1 MNITKA
7 VVQLRGRL
15 IEAINEAGLPPVIV
29 GFVLDGIQWRD
40 SRRKTCGRRKRT
52 MQTEQMQTTMQND
65 TASGLTARKAIG
77 EEQARKA
84 MDTLQKY
91 RQGKS
96 ALEARVIASEDW
108 WRMRSWQRIQK
119 GNPEDDKWTS
129 AWLFNVIM
137 GKHADAIAAYPA
149 PAIRPREPDDREE
162 AAKLSSVLPVILEQ
176 NDFEEVY
183 SDSQW
188 TKLKQGTL
196 IWHVKWDSSK
206 LNGLGDISVQ
216 PVDILS
222 FFWEPGVRDLQKS
235 KNIFLTEMVDND
247 LLVEKY
253 PELQGKLNSNP
264 QIQQKYNTDD
274 VINFD
279 NKSMVVDWYYKKYQ
293 NGRQVLHFAK
303 LVGDTILQ
311 ATENDTEQRYDT
323 MTMPDGSIVQ
333 QPVGKPMAET
343 GLYDDGEYP
352 FVVDA
357 LFPVEGSIA
366 GYGYIDIGK
375 STQEQIDRMNQAIV
389 KNAIMSTTPR
399 WFKRSDGSVN
409 EQEFADWTKP
419 FVHVDGNLGQD
430 SLQQIQVNM
439 LNSNYI
445 AILQNK
451 IEELK
456 WTTGN
461 TDVNNGATSSGV
473 TAASAIAAL
482 QEASGRSSKD
492 STKSAYRAYARMIR
506 MVIERIRQFY
516 DLPRQFRII
525 GQRGAEQ
532 FVQYSNQGLQPQTLY
547 GANGQPDGLR
557 KPVFDIEV
565 SAQKAS
571 EYASMAQ
578 NELALQFFQLG
589 FFNPQMVD
597 QTLATLDMMDF
608 DGKDSIIQKVQE
620 NADLQQRLV
629 EWQQLALALADRYDP
644 VMGEGLAQ
652 QILQEGGQAV
662 PQASAAAA
670 EKPEINTGETQEPK
684 IVENARKK
692 SEESTQPG

>member
-1 MNITKA
+1 MEVRTTG
-7 VVQLRGRL
+7 V
-15 IEAINEAGLPPVIV
+15 PVI
-29 GFVLDGIQWRD
+29 GEKEL
-40 SRRKTCGRRKRT
+40 RRAAEILRRYKQGR
-52 MQTEQMQTTMQND
+52 QN
-65 TASGLTARKAIG
+65 
-77 EEQARKA
+77 
-84 MDTLQKY
+84 
-91 RQGKS
+91 
-96 ALEARVIASEDW
+96 LERRIIADEDW
-108 WRMRSWQRIQK
+108 WKLRQWRQFADK
-119 GNPEDDKWTS
+119 GNPNDDRPAS
-129 AWLFNVIM
+129 GWLFNVIM

-247 LLVEKY
+247 LLLAKY

-274 VINFD
+274 VISFD
-279 NKSMVVDWYYKKYQ
+279 GKSMVVDWYYKKYQ

-303 LVGDTILQ
+303 LVGDTVLQ
-311 ATENDTEQRYDT
+311 STENDTEQKYDT
-323 MTMPDGSIVQ
+323 LTLPDGSIVQ
-333 QPVGKPMAET
+333 QPAGRPMAET

-389 KNAIMSTTPR
+389 KNAIMTTTPR

-430 SLQQIQVNM
+430 SLVPIQVNM

-461 TDVNNGATSSGV
+461 TDVNNGATNSGV

-571 EYASMAQ
+571 EYTSMAQ

-597 QTLATLDMMDF
+597 QALSTLDMMDF
-608 DGKDSIIQKVQE
+608 DGKDSIIQKIQE
-620 NADLQQRLV
+620 NADLQQRLI

-670 EKPEINTGETQEPK
+670 EKPEINTGEAQEPK

>member
-1 MNITKA
+1 
-7 VVQLRGRL
+7 
-15 IEAINEAGLPPVIV
+15 
-29 GFVLDGIQWRD
+29 
-40 SRRKTCGRRKRT
+40 
-52 MQTEQMQTTMQND
+52 MQAEQMRPSMQND
-65 TASGLTARKAIG
+65 QPSGQAARKPIG
-77 EEQARKA
+77 EEQARRA
-84 MDTLQKY
+84 IDTLQKY

-222 FFWEPGVRDLQKS
+222 FFWEPGVRDIQKS

-247 LLVEKY
+247 LLIAKY
-253 PELQGKLNSNP
+253 PELEGKLNSNT
-264 QIQQKYNTDD
+264 QLQQKYNTDD
-274 VINFD
+274 VISFD
-279 NKSMVVDWYYKKYQ
+279 GKSMVVDWYYKKYQ
-293 NGRQVLHFAK
+293 DGRQVLHFAK
-303 LVGDTILQ
+303 LVGDTVLQ
-311 ATENDTEQRYDT
+311 STENDTEQKFDT
-323 MTMPDGSIVQ
+323 LTLPDGRVVQ
-333 QPVGKPMAET
+333 QPVGRPMAET

-389 KNAIMSTTPR
+389 KNAIMATTPR

-430 SLQQIQVNM
+430 SLVPIQVNM

-445 AILQNK
+445 AVLQNK

-571 EYASMAQ
+571 EYTSMAQ

-597 QTLATLDMMDF
+597 QALATLDMMDF
-608 DGKDSIIQKVQE
+608 DGKDSIIQKIQE
-620 NADLQQRLV
+620 NADLQQRLAQ
-629 EWQQLALALADRYDP
+629 WQQMALALADRYDP
-644 VMGEGLAQ
+644 QMGEGLAQ
-652 QILQEGGQAV
+652 QILQEGGQAA
-662 PQASAAAA
+662 PQANTTAQ
-670 EKPEINTGETQEPK
+670 KPEISTGEPQEPK
-684 IVENARKK
+684 IVEDARQK
-692 SEESTQPG
+692 SQESTQPT

>member
-1 MNITKA
+1 
-7 VVQLRGRL
+7 
-15 IEAINEAGLPPVIV
+15 
-29 GFVLDGIQWRD
+29 
-40 SRRKTCGRRKRT
+40 
-52 MQTEQMQTTMQND
+52 MQTQMQQNRQND
-65 TASGLTARKAIG
+65 QASGQTARKPIG
-77 EEQARKA
+77 EEQARQA
-84 MDTLQKY
+84 IDTLQKY

-222 FFWEPGVRDLQKS
+222 FFWEPGVRDIQKS

-247 LLVEKY
+247 LLLAKY
-253 PELQGKLNSNP
+253 PELEGKLNSNT
-264 QIQQKYNTDD
+264 QLQQKYNTDD
-274 VINFD
+274 VISFD
-279 NKSMVVDWYYKKYQ
+279 GKSMVVDWYYKKYQ
-293 NGRQVLHFAK
+293 DGRQVLHFAK
-303 LVGDTILQ
+303 LVGDTVLQ
-311 ATENDTEQRYDT
+311 STENDTEQKYDT
-323 MTMPDGSIVQ
+323 LTMPDGSIVQ
-333 QPVGKPMAET
+333 QPVGRPMAQT

-375 STQEQIDRMNQAIV
+375 STQEQIDRINQAIV
-389 KNAIMSTTPR
+389 KNAIMATTPR

-430 SLQQIQVNM
+430 SLVPIQVNM
-439 LNSNYI
+439 LSSNYI
-445 AILQNK
+445 AILRDK

-461 TDVNNGATSSGV
+461 TDVNNGATNSGV

-516 DLPRQFRII
+516 ELPRQFRII

-532 FVQYSNQGLQPQTLY
+532 FVKYSNQGLQTQTLY
-547 GANGQPDGLR
+547 GANGKPDGMR

-571 EYASMAQ
+571 EYTSMAQ

-597 QTLATLDMMDF
+597 QALATLDMMDF
-608 DGKDSIIQKVQE
+608 DGKDSIIQKIQE
-620 NADLQQRLV
+620 NADLQQRLI

-662 PQASAAAA
+662 PQASAATA
-670 EKPEINTGETQEPK
+670 EKPEISTGEAQEPK

>member
-1 MNITKA
+1 
-7 VVQLRGRL
+7 
-15 IEAINEAGLPPVIV
+15 
-29 GFVLDGIQWRD
+29 
-40 SRRKTCGRRKRT
+40 
-52 MQTEQMQTTMQND
+52 MQEEQMQLRMQNEQ
-65 TASGLTARKAIG
+65 ASGLMARKAIG

-247 LLVEKY
+247 LLLAKY

-274 VINFD
+274 VISFD
-279 NKSMVVDWYYKKYQ
+279 GKSMVVDWYYKKYQ

-303 LVGDTILQ
+303 LVGDTVLQ
-311 ATENDTEQRYDT
+311 STENDTEQKYDT
-323 MTMPDGSIVQ
+323 LTLPDGSIVQ
-333 QPVGKPMAET
+333 QPAGRPMAET

-389 KNAIMSTTPR
+389 KNAIMTTTPR

-430 SLQQIQVNM
+430 SLVPIQVNM

-461 TDVNNGATSSGV
+461 TDVNNGATNSGV

-506 MVIERIRQFY
+506 MVIERVRQFY
-516 DLPRQFRII
+516 DLPRQFRIV

-571 EYASMAQ
+571 EYTSMAQ

-597 QTLATLDMMDF
+597 QALSTLDMMDF
-608 DGKDSIIQKVQE
+608 DGKDSIIQKIQE
-620 NADLQQRLV
+620 NADLQQRLI

-662 PQASAAAA
+662 PQASTAAAQ
-670 EKPEINTGETQEPK
+670 KPEISTGEAQEPK

>member
-1 MNITKA
+1 
-7 VVQLRGRL
+7 
-15 IEAINEAGLPPVIV
+15 
-29 GFVLDGIQWRD
+29 
-40 SRRKTCGRRKRT
+40 
-52 MQTEQMQTTMQND
+52 MQEEQMQLRMQNEQ
-65 TASGLTARKAIG
+65 ASGLMARKAIG

-96 ALEARVIASEDW
+96 ALEARVIASEGW

-247 LLVEKY
+247 LLLAKY

-274 VINFD
+274 VISFD
-279 NKSMVVDWYYKKYQ
+279 GKSMVVDWYYKKYQ

-303 LVGDTILQ
+303 LVGDTVLQ
-311 ATENDTEQRYDT
+311 STENDTEQKYDT
-323 MTMPDGSIVQ
+323 LTLPDGSIVQ
-333 QPVGKPMAET
+333 QPAGRPMAET

-389 KNAIMSTTPR
+389 KNAIMTTTPR

-430 SLQQIQVNM
+430 SLVPIQVNM

-461 TDVNNGATSSGV
+461 TDVNNGATNSGV

-516 DLPRQFRII
+516 DLPRQFRIV

-571 EYASMAQ
+571 EYTSMAQ

-597 QTLATLDMMDF
+597 QALSTLDMMDF
-608 DGKDSIIQKVQE
+608 DGKDSIIQKIQE
-620 NADLQQRLV
+620 NADLQQRLI

-662 PQASAAAA
+662 PQASTAAAQ
-670 EKPEINTGETQEPK
+670 KPEISTGEAQEPK

>member
-1 MNITKA
+1 
-7 VVQLRGRL
+7 
-15 IEAINEAGLPPVIV
+15 
-29 GFVLDGIQWRD
+29 
-40 SRRKTCGRRKRT
+40 
-52 MQTEQMQTTMQND
+52 MQTEQMMQQMATQND
-65 TASGLTARKAIG
+65 QASGQEPVRVKPIG
-77 EEQARKA
+77 EEQLRKA
-84 MDTLQKY
+84 MDTLQSYK
-91 RQGKS
+91 QGKS
-96 ALEARVIASEDW
+96 ALEARVIAAEDW
-108 WRMRSWQRIQK
+108 WRMRNWNHIQG
-119 GNPEDDKWTS
+119 GNPEDAKWTS
-129 AWLFNVIM
+129 AWLFNVVM
-137 GKHADAIAAYPA
+137 GKHADAMAAYPA
-149 PAIRPREPDDREE
+149 PAVRPREPDDRVE
-162 AAKLSSVLPVILEQ
+162 ATRLSSVLPVILEQ
-176 NDFEEVY
+176 NDFEEIY

-196 IWHVKWDSSK
+196 IWHVKWDASK
-206 LNGLGDISVQ
+206 LNGLGDVCVQ

-222 FFWEPGVRDLQKS
+222 FFWEPGIRDLQKS

-247 LLVEKY
+247 LLLAKY
-253 PELQGKLNSNP
+253 QELEGKLKYAGTV
-264 QIQQKYNTDD
+264 QQKYNTDD
-274 VINFD
+274 TISYD
-279 NKSMVVDWYYKKYQ
+279 GKTMVVDWYYRKYQ
-293 NGRQVLHFAK
+293 NGRMVLHFVK
-303 LVGDTILQ
+303 FVGETVLQ
-311 ATENDTEQRYDT
+311 ATENDTEQRFEET
-323 MTMPDGSIVQ
+323 MLPDGGVMR

-375 STQEQIDRMNQAIV
+375 SAQEQIDRLNQAIV
-389 KNAIMSTTPR
+389 KNAIMTTTPR
-399 WFKRSDGSVN
+399 WFRRSDGAVN
-409 EQEFADWTKP
+409 EKEFADWTKP

-430 SLQQIQVNM
+430 SLQPIQVNQ

-456 WTTGN
+456 WTLGN

-492 STKSAYRAYARMIR
+492 ATKSSYRAYARLIR

-532 FVQYSNQGLQPQTLY
+532 FVQYSNEGLKPQTLY
-547 GANGQPDGLR
+547 GTDGQADGLR

-571 EYASMAQ
+571 EYTAMAQ

-597 QTLATLDMMDF
+597 QALATLDMMDF
-608 DGKDSIIQKVQE
+608 DGKDTIVQKIEQ
-620 NADLQQRLV
+620 NADLQQQLIQ
-629 EWQQLALALADRYDP
+629 WQQLALALADRYDP
-644 VMGEGLAQ
+644 AMGEGLAQ
-652 QILQEGGQAV
+652 QILQEGGQAA
-662 PQASAAAA
+662 PMMSAETAQRNA
-670 EKPEINTGETQEPK
+670 KIKTGDTQEPT

-692 SEESTQPG
+692 SQESAQPV

>member
-1 MNITKA
+1 
-7 VVQLRGRL
+7 
-15 IEAINEAGLPPVIV
+15 
-29 GFVLDGIQWRD
+29 
-40 SRRKTCGRRKRT
+40 
-52 MQTEQMQTTMQND
+52 MQEEQMQLRMQNEQ
-65 TASGLTARKAIG
+65 ASGLMARKAIG

-247 LLVEKY
+247 LLLAKY

-274 VINFD
+274 VISFD
-279 NKSMVVDWYYKKYQ
+279 GKSMVVDWYYKKYQ

-303 LVGDTILQ
+303 LVGDTVLQ
-311 ATENDTEQRYDT
+311 STENDTEQKYDT
-323 MTMPDGSIVQ
+323 LTLPDGSIVQ
-333 QPVGKPMAET
+333 QPAGRPMAET

-389 KNAIMSTTPR
+389 KNAIMTTTPR

-430 SLQQIQVNM
+430 SLVPIQVNM

-461 TDVNNGATSSGV
+461 TDVNNGATNSGV

-516 DLPRQFRII
+516 DLPRQFRIV

-571 EYASMAQ
+571 EYTSMAQ

-597 QTLATLDMMDF
+597 QALSTLDMMDF
-608 DGKDSIIQKVQE
+608 DGKDSIIQKIQE
-620 NADLQQRLV
+620 NADLQQRLI

-662 PQASAAAA
+662 PQASTAAAK
-670 EKPEINTGETQEPK
+670 KPEINTGETQEPK

>member
-1 MNITKA
+1 
-7 VVQLRGRL
+7 
-15 IEAINEAGLPPVIV
+15 
-29 GFVLDGIQWRD
+29 
-40 SRRKTCGRRKRT
+40 
-52 MQTEQMQTTMQND
+52 MQAEQMQPRMQND
-65 TASGLTARKAIG
+65 TASGLTTRKSIG

-119 GNPEDDKWTS
+119 GNQEDDKWTS

-253 PELQGKLNSNP
+253 PELRGKLNSNP

-311 ATENDTEQRYDT
+311 STENDTEQEYDT
-323 MTMPDGSIVQ
+323 LTLPDGSIVQ
-333 QPVGKPMAET
+333 QPAGRPMAET

-389 KNAIMSTTPR
+389 KNAIMATTPR

-430 SLQQIQVNM
+430 SLVPIQVNM
-439 LNSNYI
+439 ISSNYI
-445 AILQNK
+445 AILRDK

-461 TDVNNGATSSGV
+461 TDVNNGATNSGV

-571 EYASMAQ
+571 EYTSMAQ

-608 DGKDSIIQKVQE
+608 DGKDSIIQRVQE

-652 QILQEGGQAV
+652 QILKEGGQAV

>member
-1 MNITKA
+1 
-7 VVQLRGRL
+7 
-15 IEAINEAGLPPVIV
+15 
-29 GFVLDGIQWRD
+29 
-40 SRRKTCGRRKRT
+40 
-52 MQTEQMQTTMQND
+52 MQTEQMQTSMQND
-65 TASGLTARKAIG
+65 TASGPTVRKAIG

-253 PELQGKLNSNP
+253 PELQGKLNSK
-264 QIQQKYNTDD
+264 QQVQQKYNTDD

-389 KNAIMSTTPR
+389 KNAIMATTPR

-430 SLQQIQVNM
+430 SLQPIPVNM

-620 NADLQQRLV
+620 NADLQQQLV

>member
-1 MNITKA
+1 M
-7 VVQLRGRL
+7 
-15 IEAINEAGLPPVIV
+15 
-29 GFVLDGIQWRD
+29 
-40 SRRKTCGRRKRT
+40 
-52 MQTEQMQTTMQND
+52 
-65 TASGLTARKAIG
+65 TARNPIG
-77 EEQARKA
+77 EEQARRA
-84 MDTLQKY
+84 IDTLQKY

-222 FFWEPGVRDLQKS
+222 FFWEPGVRDIQKS

-247 LLVEKY
+247 LLIAKY
-253 PELQGKLNSNP
+253 PELEGKLNSSA

-274 VINFD
+274 VISFD
-279 NKSMVVDWYYKKYQ
+279 GKSMVVDWYYKKYQ
-293 NGRQVLHFAK
+293 DGRQVLHFAK
-303 LVGDTILQ
+303 LVGDTVLQ
-311 ATENDTEQRYDT
+311 STENDTEQKFDT

-333 QPVGKPMAET
+333 QPVGRPMAET

-389 KNAIMSTTPR
+389 KNAIMTTTPR

-430 SLQQIQVNM
+430 SLVPIQVNM

-516 DLPRQFRII
+516 DLPRQFRIV

-547 GANGQPDGLR
+547 GANGKPDGLR
-557 KPVFDIEV
+557 KPIFDIEV

-571 EYASMAQ
+571 EYTSMAQ

-597 QTLATLDMMDF
+597 QALATLDMMDF
-608 DGKDSIIQKVQE
+608 DGKDSIVQKIQE

-629 EWQQLALALADRYDP
+629 QWQQMALAVADRYDP
-644 VMGEGLAQ
+644 VLGENLAK

-662 PQASAAAA
+662 PQTSAAAA
-670 EKPEINTGETQEPK
+670 QKPEISTGEAQEPK

>member
-1 MNITKA
+1 
-7 VVQLRGRL
+7 
-15 IEAINEAGLPPVIV
+15 
-29 GFVLDGIQWRD
+29 
-40 SRRKTCGRRKRT
+40 

-65 TASGLTARKAIG
+65 TASGMKARKAIG

-247 LLVEKY
+247 LLLAKY

-274 VINFD
+274 VISFD
-279 NKSMVVDWYYKKYQ
+279 GKSMVVDWYYKKYQ

-303 LVGDTILQ
+303 LVGDTVLQ
-311 ATENDTEQRYDT
+311 STENDTEQKYDT
-323 MTMPDGSIVQ
+323 LTLPDGSIVQ
-333 QPVGKPMAET
+333 QPAGRPMAET

-389 KNAIMSTTPR
+389 KNAIMATTPR

-430 SLQQIQVNM
+430 SLVPIQVNM
-439 LNSNYI
+439 INSNYI
-445 AILQNK
+445 AILQKK

-461 TDVNNGATSSGV
+461 TDVNNGTTSSGV

-670 EKPEINTGETQEPK
+670 KKPEINTGETQEPK

>member
-1 MNITKA
+1 
-7 VVQLRGRL
+7 
-15 IEAINEAGLPPVIV
+15 
-29 GFVLDGIQWRD
+29 
-40 SRRKTCGRRKRT
+40 
-52 MQTEQMQTTMQND
+52 MQEEQMQLRMQNEQ
-65 TASGLTARKAIG
+65 ASGLMARKAIG

-137 GKHADAIAAYPA
+137 GKHAAAIAAYPA

-247 LLVEKY
+247 LLLAKY

-274 VINFD
+274 VISFD
-279 NKSMVVDWYYKKYQ
+279 GKSMVVDWYYKKYQ

-303 LVGDTILQ
+303 LVGDTVLQ
-311 ATENDTEQRYDT
+311 STENDTEQKYDT
-323 MTMPDGSIVQ
+323 LTLPDGSIVQ
-333 QPVGKPMAET
+333 QPAGRPMAET

-389 KNAIMSTTPR
+389 KNAIMTTTPR

-430 SLQQIQVNM
+430 SLVPIQVNM

-461 TDVNNGATSSGV
+461 TDVNNGATNSGV

-516 DLPRQFRII
+516 DLPRQFRIV

-571 EYASMAQ
+571 EYTSMAQ

-597 QTLATLDMMDF
+597 QALSTLDMMDF
-608 DGKDSIIQKVQE
+608 DGKDSIIQKIQE
-620 NADLQQRLV
+620 NADLQQRLI

-662 PQASAAAA
+662 PQASTAAAQ
-670 EKPEINTGETQEPK
+670 KPEISTGEAQEPK

>member
-1 MNITKA
+1 
-7 VVQLRGRL
+7 
-15 IEAINEAGLPPVIV
+15 
-29 GFVLDGIQWRD
+29 
-40 SRRKTCGRRKRT
+40 
-52 MQTEQMQTTMQND
+52 MQTEQTRPSMQND
-65 TASGLTARKAIG
+65 QMSGLTARKPIG

-84 MDTLQKY
+84 MDTLLKY

-247 LLVEKY
+247 LLLAKY

-274 VINFD
+274 VISFD
-279 NKSMVVDWYYKKYQ
+279 GKSMVVDWYYKKYQ

-303 LVGDTILQ
+303 LVGDTVLQ
-311 ATENDTEQRYDT
+311 STENDTEQKYDT
-323 MTMPDGSIVQ
+323 LTLPDGSIVQ
-333 QPVGKPMAET
+333 QPAGRPMAET
-343 GLYDDGEYP
+343 GMYDDGEYP

-516 DLPRQFRII
+516 DLPRQFRIV

-571 EYASMAQ
+571 EYTSMAQ

-597 QTLATLDMMDF
+597 QALSTLDMMDF
-608 DGKDSIIQKVQE
+608 DGKDSIIQKIQE

-662 PQASAAAA
+662 PQASAADTQ
-670 EKPEINTGETQEPK
+670 KPEISTGEAQEPK

>member
-1 MNITKA
+1 
-7 VVQLRGRL
+7 
-15 IEAINEAGLPPVIV
+15 
-29 GFVLDGIQWRD
+29 
-40 SRRKTCGRRKRT
+40 
-52 MQTEQMQTTMQND
+52 MQEEQMQLRMQNEQ
-65 TASGLTARKAIG
+65 ASGLMARKAIG

-119 GNPEDDKWTS
+119 GNQEDDKWTS

-253 PELQGKLNSNP
+253 PELRGKLNSNP

-303 LVGDTILQ
+303 LVGDTVLQ
-311 ATENDTEQRYDT
+311 STENDTEQKYDT
-323 MTMPDGSIVQ
+323 LTLPDGSIVQ
-333 QPVGKPMAET
+333 QPAGRPMAET

-366 GYGYIDIGK
+366 GYGYIDVGK

-389 KNAIMSTTPR
+389 KNAIMATTPR

-430 SLQQIQVNM
+430 SLVPIQVNM

-461 TDVNNGATSSGV
+461 TDVNNGATNSGV

-571 EYASMAQ
+571 EYTSMAQ

-597 QTLATLDMMDF
+597 QALSTLDMMDF
-608 DGKDSIIQKVQE
+608 DGKDSIIQKIQE

-662 PQASAAAA
+662 PQASAEAA

>member
-1 MNITKA
+1 
-7 VVQLRGRL
+7 
-15 IEAINEAGLPPVIV
+15 
-29 GFVLDGIQWRD
+29 
-40 SRRKTCGRRKRT
+40 

-65 TASGLTARKAIG
+65 TASGLTARKPIG

-253 PELQGKLNSNP
+253 PELRGKLNSNP

-389 KNAIMSTTPR
+389 KNAIMTATPR

-430 SLQQIQVNM
+430 SLQPIQVNM

-532 FVQYSNQGLQPQTLY
+532 FVQYSNQGLKPQTLY
-547 GANGQPDGLR
+547 GANGQPDGMR

-652 QILQEGGQAV
+652 QILQESGQAV
-662 PQASAAAA
+662 PQASAAEAK
-670 EKPEINTGETQEPK
+670 KPEINTGETKEPK

-692 SEESTQPG
+692 SEESTQPGSEPTHKLGLRVGKEEMISEDKSRRLRRPVPARLFLTGVG

>member
-1 MNITKA
+1 
-7 VVQLRGRL
+7 
-15 IEAINEAGLPPVIV
+15 
-29 GFVLDGIQWRD
+29 
-40 SRRKTCGRRKRT
+40 
-52 MQTEQMQTTMQND
+52 MQEEQMQLRMQNEQ
-65 TASGLTARKAIG
+65 ASGLMARKAIG

-119 GNPEDDKWTS
+119 GNQEDDKWTS

-253 PELQGKLNSNP
+253 PELRGKLNSNP

-311 ATENDTEQRYDT
+311 STENDTEQKYDT
-323 MTMPDGSIVQ
+323 LTLPDGSIVQ
-333 QPVGKPMAET
+333 QPAGRPMAET

-389 KNAIMSTTPR
+389 KNAIMATTPR

-430 SLQQIQVNM
+430 SLVPIQVNM
-439 LNSNYI
+439 LSSNYI

-461 TDVNNGATSSGV
+461 TDVNNGATNSGV

-516 DLPRQFRII
+516 DLPRQFRIV

-597 QTLATLDMMDF
+597 QALSTLDMMDF
-608 DGKDSIIQKVQE
+608 DGKDSIIQKIQE
-620 NADLQQRLV
+620 NADLQQRLI

-662 PQASAAAA
+662 PQASAADTQ
-670 EKPEINTGETQEPK
+670 KPKISTGEAQEPK

>member
-1 MNITKA
+1 M
-7 VVQLRGRL
+7 
-15 IEAINEAGLPPVIV
+15 
-29 GFVLDGIQWRD
+29 
-40 SRRKTCGRRKRT
+40 
-52 MQTEQMQTTMQND
+52 
-65 TASGLTARKAIG
+65 
-77 EEQARKA
+77 
-84 MDTLQKY
+84 
-91 RQGKS
+91 
-96 ALEARVIASEDW
+96 
-108 WRMRSWQRIQK
+108 
-119 GNPEDDKWTS
+119 
-129 AWLFNVIM
+129 
-137 GKHADAIAAYPA
+137 
-149 PAIRPREPDDREE
+149 
-162 AAKLSSVLPVILEQ
+162 LPVILEQ

-247 LLVEKY
+247 LLIEKY
-253 PELQGKLNSNP
+253 PELRGKLNSNP

-311 ATENDTEQRYDT
+311 ATENDTEQKYDT
-323 MTMPDGSIVQ
+323 LTLPDGSIVQ
-333 QPVGKPMAET
+333 QPVGRPMAET

-389 KNAIMSTTPR
+389 KNAIMTTTPR

-430 SLQQIQVNM
+430 SLQPIQVNM

-597 QTLATLDMMDF
+597 QALATLDMMDF
-608 DGKDSIIQKVQE
+608 DGKDSIIQKIQE

-629 EWQQLALALADRYDP
+629 QWQQLALAVADRYDP

-662 PQASAAAA
+662 PQASDAAA

-692 SEESTQPG
+692 SEESAQPT

>member
-1 MNITKA
+1 
-7 VVQLRGRL
+7 
-15 IEAINEAGLPPVIV
+15 
-29 GFVLDGIQWRD
+29 
-40 SRRKTCGRRKRT
+40 
-52 MQTEQMQTTMQND
+52 MQEEQMQPRMQNEQ
-65 TASGLTARKAIG
+65 ASGLTARKAIG

-119 GNPEDDKWTS
+119 GNQEDDKWTS

-253 PELQGKLNSNP
+253 PELRGKLNSNP

-311 ATENDTEQRYDT
+311 STENDTEQKYDT
-323 MTMPDGSIVQ
+323 LTLPDGSIVQ
-333 QPVGKPMAET
+333 QPAGRPMAET

-389 KNAIMSTTPR
+389 KNAIMATTPR

-430 SLQQIQVNM
+430 SLVPIQVNT

-445 AILQNK
+445 AILQAK

-461 TDVNNGATSSGV
+461 TDVNNGATNSGV

-506 MVIERIRQFY
+506 MDIERIRQFY
-516 DLPRQFRII
+516 DLPRQFRIV

-532 FVQYSNQGLQPQTLY
+532 FVQYSNRGLQPQTLY

-571 EYASMAQ
+571 EYTSMAQ

-597 QTLATLDMMDF
+597 QALSTLDMMDF
-608 DGKDSIIQKVQE
+608 DGKDSIIQKIQE
-620 NADLQQRLV
+620 NADLQQRLI

-662 PQASAAAA
+662 PQASAADTQ
-670 EKPEINTGETQEPK
+670 KPEISTGEAQEPK

>member
-1 MNITKA
+1 
-7 VVQLRGRL
+7 
-15 IEAINEAGLPPVIV
+15 
-29 GFVLDGIQWRD
+29 
-40 SRRKTCGRRKRT
+40 

-65 TASGLTARKAIG
+65 TASGLTARKPIG

-149 PAIRPREPDDREE
+149 PVIRPREPDDREE

-253 PELQGKLNSNP
+253 PELRGKLNSNP

-389 KNAIMSTTPR
+389 KNAIMTTTPR

-430 SLQQIQVNM
+430 SLQPIQVNM

-461 TDVNNGATSSGV
+461 TDVNNGAASSGV

-532 FVQYSNQGLQPQTLY
+532 FVQYSNQGLKPQTLY
-547 GANGQPDGLR
+547 GANGQPDGMR

-620 NADLQQRLV
+620 NADLQQRLI

-652 QILQEGGQAV
+652 QILQESGQAV
-662 PQASAAAA
+662 PQASAAEAK
-670 EKPEINTGETQEPK
+670 KPEINTGETKEPK

>member
-1 MNITKA
+1 
-7 VVQLRGRL
+7 
-15 IEAINEAGLPPVIV
+15 
-29 GFVLDGIQWRD
+29 
-40 SRRKTCGRRKRT
+40 
-52 MQTEQMQTTMQND
+52 MQAEQMQPRMQND
-65 TASGLTARKAIG
+65 TASGLTTRKSIG

-119 GNPEDDKWTS
+119 GNQEDDKWTS

-149 PAIRPREPDDREE
+149 PAIRPREQDDREE

-253 PELQGKLNSNP
+253 PELRGKLNSNP

-311 ATENDTEQRYDT
+311 STENDTEQKYDT
-323 MTMPDGSIVQ
+323 LTLPDGSIVQ
-333 QPVGKPMAET
+333 QPAGRPMAET

-366 GYGYIDIGK
+366 GYGYIDVGK

-389 KNAIMSTTPR
+389 KNAIMATTPR

-430 SLQQIQVNM
+430 SLVPIQVNM

-461 TDVNNGATSSGV
+461 TDVNNGATNSGV

-571 EYASMAQ
+571 DYTSMAQ

-597 QTLATLDMMDF
+597 QALSTLDMMDF
-608 DGKDSIIQKVQE
+608 DGKDSIIQKIQE

-629 EWQQLALALADRYDP
+629 EWQQLALALADRYDS

-662 PQASAAAA
+662 PKASAAAA
-670 EKPEINTGETQEPK
+670 EKPEINTGEAQEPK

>member
-1 MNITKA
+1 
-7 VVQLRGRL
+7 
-15 IEAINEAGLPPVIV
+15 
-29 GFVLDGIQWRD
+29 
-40 SRRKTCGRRKRT
+40 
-52 MQTEQMQTTMQND
+52 MQAEQMQPRMQND
-65 TASGLTARKAIG
+65 TASGLTTRKSIG

-84 MDTLQKY
+84 MDTLRKY

-119 GNPEDDKWTS
+119 GNQEDDKWTS

-247 LLVEKY
+247 LLIAKY
-253 PELQGKLNSNP
+253 PELEGKLNSNP

-303 LVGDTILQ
+303 LVGDTVLQ
-311 ATENDTEQRYDT
+311 STENDTEQKYDT
-323 MTMPDGSIVQ
+323 LTLPDGSIVQ
-333 QPVGKPMAET
+333 QPAGRPMAET

-389 KNAIMSTTPR
+389 KNAIMATTPR

-419 FVHVDGNLGQD
+419 FVHVDGNLGKD
-430 SLQQIQVNM
+430 SLVPIQVNM
-439 LNSNYI
+439 ISSNYI
-445 AILQNK
+445 AILRDK

-461 TDVNNGATSSGV
+461 TDVNNGATNSGV

-571 EYASMAQ
+571 EYTSMAQ

-652 QILQEGGQAV
+652 QILKEGGQAV

>member
-1 MNITKA
+1 
-7 VVQLRGRL
+7 
-15 IEAINEAGLPPVIV
+15 
-29 GFVLDGIQWRD
+29 
-40 SRRKTCGRRKRT
+40 
-52 MQTEQMQTTMQND
+52 MQTEQTRPSMQND
-65 TASGLTARKAIG
+65 QMSGLTARKPIG

-84 MDTLQKY
+84 MDTLLKY

-137 GKHADAIAAYPA
+137 GKHADAVAAYPA

-247 LLVEKY
+247 LLLAKY

-293 NGRQVLHFAK
+293 DGRQVLHFAK
-303 LVGDTILQ
+303 LVGDTVLQ
-311 ATENDTEQRYDT
+311 STENDTEQKYDT
-323 MTMPDGSIVQ
+323 LTLPDGSIVQ
-333 QPVGKPMAET
+333 QPAGRPMAET

-389 KNAIMSTTPR
+389 KNAIMATTPR

-430 SLQQIQVNM
+430 SLVPIQVNM
-439 LNSNYI
+439 LSSNYI
-445 AILQNK
+445 TILRDK

-461 TDVNNGATSSGV
+461 TDVNNGATNSGV

-571 EYASMAQ
+571 EYTSMAQ

-597 QTLATLDMMDF
+597 QALSTLDMMDF
-608 DGKDSIIQKVQE
+608 DGKDSIIQKIQE
-620 NADLQQRLV
+620 NADLQQRLI

-644 VMGEGLAQ
+644 AMGEGLAQ

>member
-1 MNITKA
+1 
-7 VVQLRGRL
+7 
-15 IEAINEAGLPPVIV
+15 
-29 GFVLDGIQWRD
+29 
-40 SRRKTCGRRKRT
+40 
-52 MQTEQMQTTMQND
+52 MQEEQMQLRMQNEQ
-65 TASGLTARKAIG
+65 ASGLLARKAIG

-96 ALEARVIASEDW
+96 ALESRVIASEDW

-247 LLVEKY
+247 LLLAKY

-274 VINFD
+274 VISFD
-279 NKSMVVDWYYKKYQ
+279 GKSMVVDWYYKKYQ

-303 LVGDTILQ
+303 LVGDTVLQ
-311 ATENDTEQRYDT
+311 STENDTEQKYDT
-323 MTMPDGSIVQ
+323 LTLPDGSIVQ
-333 QPVGKPMAET
+333 QPAGRPMAET

-389 KNAIMSTTPR
+389 KNAIMTTTPR

-430 SLQQIQVNM
+430 SLVPIQVNM

-461 TDVNNGATSSGV
+461 TDVNNGATNSGV

-516 DLPRQFRII
+516 DLPRQFRIV

-571 EYASMAQ
+571 EYTSMAQ

-597 QTLATLDMMDF
+597 QALSTLDMMDF
-608 DGKDSIIQKVQE
+608 DGKDSIIQKIQE
-620 NADLQQRLV
+620 NADLQQRLI

-670 EKPEINTGETQEPK
+670 EKPEINTGEAQEPK

>member
-1 MNITKA
+1 
-7 VVQLRGRL
+7 
-15 IEAINEAGLPPVIV
+15 
-29 GFVLDGIQWRD
+29 
-40 SRRKTCGRRKRT
+40 

-65 TASGLTARKAIG
+65 TASGMKARKAIG

-247 LLVEKY
+247 LLLAKY

-274 VINFD
+274 VISFD
-279 NKSMVVDWYYKKYQ
+279 GKSMVVDWYYKKYQ

-303 LVGDTILQ
+303 LVGDTVLQ
-311 ATENDTEQRYDT
+311 STENDTEQKYDT
-323 MTMPDGSIVQ
+323 LTLPDGSIVQ
-333 QPVGKPMAET
+333 QPAGRPMAET

-389 KNAIMSTTPR
+389 KNAIMATTPR

-430 SLQQIQVNM
+430 SLVPIQVNM
-439 LNSNYI
+439 LSSNYI
-445 AILQNK
+445 AILRDK

-461 TDVNNGATSSGV
+461 TDVNNGATNSGV

-571 EYASMAQ
+571 EYTSMAQ

-597 QTLATLDMMDF
+597 QALSTLDMMDF
-608 DGKDSIIQKVQE
+608 DGKDSIIQKIQE
-620 NADLQQRLV
+620 NADLQQRLI

-670 EKPEINTGETQEPK
+670 EKPEINTGEAQEPK

>member
-1 MNITKA
+1 
-7 VVQLRGRL
+7 
-15 IEAINEAGLPPVIV
+15 
-29 GFVLDGIQWRD
+29 
-40 SRRKTCGRRKRT
+40 

-65 TASGLTARKAIG
+65 TASGLTARKPIG

-222 FFWEPGVRDLQKS
+222 FFWEPGVRDIQKS

-247 LLVEKY
+247 LLLAKY
-253 PELQGKLNSNP
+253 PELEGKLNSSA
-264 QIQQKYNTDD
+264 QLQQKYNTDD
-274 VINFD
+274 VISFD
-279 NKSMVVDWYYKKYQ
+279 GKSMVVDWYYKKYQ

-303 LVGDTILQ
+303 LVGDTVLQ
-311 ATENDTEQRYDT
+311 STENDTEQKYDT
-323 MTMPDGSIVQ
+323 LTMPDGSIVQ
-333 QPVGKPMAET
+333 QPVGRPMAES

-389 KNAIMSTTPR
+389 KNAIMTTTPR

-430 SLQQIQVNM
+430 SLVPIQVNM

-461 TDVNNGATSSGV
+461 TDVNNGATNSGV

-516 DLPRQFRII
+516 DLPRQFRIV

-571 EYASMAQ
+571 EYTSMAQ

-597 QTLATLDMMDF
+597 QALATLDMMDF
-608 DGKDSIIQKVQE
+608 DGKDSIIQKIQE

-662 PQASAAAA
+662 PQASAADTQ
-670 EKPEINTGETQEPK
+670 KPEIRTGEAQEPK

>member
-1 MNITKA
+1 
-7 VVQLRGRL
+7 
-15 IEAINEAGLPPVIV
+15 
-29 GFVLDGIQWRD
+29 
-40 SRRKTCGRRKRT
+40 
-52 MQTEQMQTTMQND
+52 MQNEQ
-65 TASGLTARKAIG
+65 ASGQTARKPIG
-77 EEQARKA
+77 EEQARQA
-84 MDTLQKY
+84 IDTLQKY

-222 FFWEPGVRDLQKS
+222 FFWEPGVRDIQKS

-247 LLVEKY
+247 LLLAKY
-253 PELQGKLNSNP
+253 PELEGKLNSSA
-264 QIQQKYNTDD
+264 QLQQKYNTDD
-274 VINFD
+274 VISFD
-279 NKSMVVDWYYKKYQ
+279 GKSMVVDWYYKKYQ

-303 LVGDTILQ
+303 LVGDTVLQ
-311 ATENDTEQRYDT
+311 STENDTEQKYDT
-323 MTMPDGSIVQ
+323 LTMPDGSIVQ
-333 QPVGKPMAET
+333 QPVGRPMAES

-389 KNAIMSTTPR
+389 KNAIMTTTPR

-430 SLQQIQVNM
+430 SLVPIQVNM

-461 TDVNNGATSSGV
+461 TDVNNGATNSGV

-516 DLPRQFRII
+516 DLPRQFRIV

-571 EYASMAQ
+571 EYTSMAQ

-597 QTLATLDMMDF
+597 QALATLDMMDF
-608 DGKDSIIQKVQE
+608 DGKDSIIQKIQE
-620 NADLQQRLV
+620 NADLQERLIQ
-629 EWQQLALALADRYDP
+629 WQQMALAVADRYDP
-644 VMGEGLAQ
+644 VLGEKLAQ
-652 QILQEGGQAV
+652 QILQEGGQTV
-662 PQASAAAA
+662 PQASAATA
-670 EKPEINTGETQEPK
+670 EKPEISTGEAQEPK

-692 SEESTQPG
+692 SEESTQPT

>member
-1 MNITKA
+1 
-7 VVQLRGRL
+7 
-15 IEAINEAGLPPVIV
+15 
-29 GFVLDGIQWRD
+29 
-40 SRRKTCGRRKRT
+40 
-52 MQTEQMQTTMQND
+52 MQAEQMQPRMQNEQ
-65 TASGLTARKAIG
+65 ASGLMARKAIG

-84 MDTLQKY
+84 MDTLLKY

-253 PELQGKLNSNP
+253 PELRGKLNSNP

-303 LVGDTILQ
+303 LVGDTVLQ
-311 ATENDTEQRYDT
+311 STENDTEQKYDT
-323 MTMPDGSIVQ
+323 LTLPDGSIVQ
-333 QPVGKPMAET
+333 QPDGRPMAET

-389 KNAIMSTTPR
+389 KNAIMTTTPR

-430 SLQQIQVNM
+430 SLVPIQVNM

-461 TDVNNGATSSGV
+461 TDVNNGATNSGV

-516 DLPRQFRII
+516 DLPRQFRIV

-571 EYASMAQ
+571 EYTSMAQ

-597 QTLATLDMMDF
+597 QALSTLDMMDF
-608 DGKDSIIQKVQE
+608 DGKDSIIQKIQE
-620 NADLQQRLV
+620 NADLQQRLI

-670 EKPEINTGETQEPK
+670 EEPEINTGEAQEPK

>member
-1 MNITKA
+1 
-7 VVQLRGRL
+7 
-15 IEAINEAGLPPVIV
+15 
-29 GFVLDGIQWRD
+29 
-40 SRRKTCGRRKRT
+40 
-52 MQTEQMQTTMQND
+52 MQTEQTRPSMQND
-65 TASGLTARKAIG
+65 QMSGLTARKPIG

-84 MDTLQKY
+84 MDTLLKY

-137 GKHADAIAAYPA
+137 GKHADAVAAYPA

-247 LLVEKY
+247 LLLAKY

-293 NGRQVLHFAK
+293 DGRQVLHFAK
-303 LVGDTILQ
+303 LVGDTVLQ
-311 ATENDTEQRYDT
+311 STENDTEQKYDT
-323 MTMPDGSIVQ
+323 LTLPDGSIVQ
-333 QPVGKPMAET
+333 QPAGRPMAET

-389 KNAIMSTTPR
+389 KNAIMATTPR

-430 SLQQIQVNM
+430 SLVPIQVNM
-439 LNSNYI
+439 LSSNYI
-445 AILQNK
+445 AILRDK

-461 TDVNNGATSSGV
+461 TDVNNGATNSGV

-571 EYASMAQ
+571 EYTSMAQ

-597 QTLATLDMMDF
+597 QALSTLDMMDF
-608 DGKDSIIQKVQE
+608 DGKDSIIQKIQE
-620 NADLQQRLV
+620 NADLQQRLI

-670 EKPEINTGETQEPK
+670 EKPEISTGEAQEPK

>member
-1 MNITKA
+1 
-7 VVQLRGRL
+7 
-15 IEAINEAGLPPVIV
+15 
-29 GFVLDGIQWRD
+29 
-40 SRRKTCGRRKRT
+40 
-52 MQTEQMQTTMQND
+52 MQEEQMQLRMQNEQ
-65 TASGLTARKAIG
+65 ASGLMARKAIG

-119 GNPEDDKWTS
+119 GNQEDDKWTS

-253 PELQGKLNSNP
+253 PELRGKLNSNP

-274 VINFD
+274 VISFD
-279 NKSMVVDWYYKKYQ
+279 GKSMVVDWYYKKYQ

-311 ATENDTEQRYDT
+311 STENDTEQKYDT
-323 MTMPDGSIVQ
+323 LTLPDGSIVQ
-333 QPVGKPMAET
+333 QPAGRPMAET

-366 GYGYIDIGK
+366 GYGYIDVGK

-389 KNAIMSTTPR
+389 KNAIMATTPR

-430 SLQQIQVNM
+430 SLVPIQVNM

-461 TDVNNGATSSGV
+461 TDVNNGATNSGV

-571 EYASMAQ
+571 EYTSMAQ

-597 QTLATLDMMDF
+597 QALSTLDMMDF
-608 DGKDSIIQKVQE
+608 DGKDSIIQKIQE

-662 PQASAAAA
+662 PQASAEAA
-670 EKPEINTGETQEPK
+670 EKPEINTGEAQEPK

>member
-1 MNITKA
+1 
-7 VVQLRGRL
+7 
-15 IEAINEAGLPPVIV
+15 
-29 GFVLDGIQWRD
+29 
-40 SRRKTCGRRKRT
+40 
-52 MQTEQMQTTMQND
+52 MQEEQMQLRMQNEQ
-65 TASGLTARKAIG
+65 ASGLMARKAIG

-119 GNPEDDKWTS
+119 GNQEDDKWTS

-253 PELQGKLNSNP
+253 PELRGKLNSNP

-311 ATENDTEQRYDT
+311 STENDTEQKYDT
-323 MTMPDGSIVQ
+323 LTLPDGSIVQ
-333 QPVGKPMAET
+333 QPAGRPMAET

-366 GYGYIDIGK
+366 GYGYIDVGK

-389 KNAIMSTTPR
+389 KNAIMATTPR

-430 SLQQIQVNM
+430 SLVPIQVNM

-461 TDVNNGATSSGV
+461 TDVNNGATNSGV

-571 EYASMAQ
+571 EYTSMAQ

-597 QTLATLDMMDF
+597 QALSTLDMMDF
-608 DGKDSIIQKVQE
+608 DGKDSIIQKIQE

-670 EKPEINTGETQEPK
+670 EKPEINTGEAQEPK

>member
-1 MNITKA
+1 
-7 VVQLRGRL
+7 
-15 IEAINEAGLPPVIV
+15 
-29 GFVLDGIQWRD
+29 
-40 SRRKTCGRRKRT
+40 
-52 MQTEQMQTTMQND
+52 MQTEQTRPSMQND
-65 TASGLTARKAIG
+65 QMSGLTARKPIG

-84 MDTLQKY
+84 MDTLLKY

-137 GKHADAIAAYPA
+137 GKHADAVAAYPA

-196 IWHVKWDSSK
+196 IWNVKWDSSK

-247 LLVEKY
+247 LLLAKY

-274 VINFD
+274 VISFD
-279 NKSMVVDWYYKKYQ
+279 GKSMVVDWYYKKYQ

-303 LVGDTILQ
+303 LVGDTVLQ
-311 ATENDTEQRYDT
+311 STENDTEQKYDT
-323 MTMPDGSIVQ
+323 LTLPDGSIVQ
-333 QPVGKPMAET
+333 QPTGRPMAET

-366 GYGYIDIGK
+366 GYGYIDVGK

-389 KNAIMSTTPR
+389 KNAIMATTPR

-430 SLQQIQVNM
+430 SLVPIQVNM

-445 AILQNK
+445 TILQKK

-461 TDVNNGATSSGV
+461 TDVNNGATNSGV

-571 EYASMAQ
+571 EYTSMAQ

-597 QTLATLDMMDF
+597 QALSTLDMMDF
-608 DGKDSIIQKVQE
+608 DGKDSIIQKIQE

-670 EKPEINTGETQEPK
+670 KKPEINTGETQEPK